1 MPEGCT
7 PSPGRTTSRCA
18 RAPTP
23 RRASRAAAD
32 PPRAPTP
39 QALLPLCIGRRW
51 WTALTTGLYWGAR
64 RAHFRPTPRNY
75 AFSDAPRLP
84 SLPGLGHGIGAALV
98 GALAFCLRSALNL
111 DALTTYMEAA
121 VGISIMII
129 GVNGIAEAREWRE
142 DHEES
147 AVDGGASLSD
157 VAVDAPGIMSTLG
170 TGILHG
176 CSGSG
181 HLLGVMPA
189 LAMPTWVCAAAY
201 LGCFGL
207 GTMIAMALFTGAVG
221 EASVQMGERLN
232 QPDVP
237 AKLSMLTSL
246 FALTMGA
253 LWTLRASLELRL
265 PQASL
270 RLLRRA
276 AAA

>member
-1 MPEGCT
+1 M
-7 PSPGRTTSRCA
+7 RTAPRRAISAAATRRAAAARAPAWRRTHARRAATRCERAAAPRAAACA
-18 RAPTP
+18 RAAATE
-23 RRASRAAAD
+23 RAAA
-32 PPRAPTP
+32 
-39 QALLPLCIGRRW
+39 PLV
-51 WTALTTGLYWGAR
+51 
-64 RAHFRPTPRNY
+64 
-75 AFSDAPRLP
+75 
-84 SLPGLGHGIGAALV
+84 PGLGHGIGAALV

>member
-1 MPEGCT
+1 
-7 PSPGRTTSRCA
+7 
-18 RAPTP
+18 
-23 RRASRAAAD
+23 
-32 PPRAPTP
+32 
-39 QALLPLCIGRRW
+39 
-51 WTALTTGLYWGAR
+51 
-64 RAHFRPTPRNY
+64 
-75 AFSDAPRLP
+75 
-84 SLPGLGHGIGAALV
+84 
-98 GALAFCLRSALNL
+98 
-111 DALTTYMEAA
+111 MEAA

-157 VAVDAPGIMSTLG
+157 VAVDAPGITATLLSFAG
-170 TGILHG
+170 LTATA
-176 CSGSG
+176 
-181 HLLGVMPA
+181 VREWARDA
-189 LAMPTWVCAAAY
+189 LVELCVAHWPYVLAY

>member
-1 MPEGCT
+1 MHRSALVDRADHRALLGC
-7 PSPGRTTSRCA
+7 A
-18 RAPTP
+18 
-23 RRASRAAAD
+23 
-32 PPRAPTP
+32 PRALPPDAAQLRILRPAATP
-39 QALLPLCIGRRW
+39 L
-51 WTALTTGLYWGAR
+51 
-64 RAHFRPTPRNY
+64 
-75 AFSDAPRLP
+75 
-84 SLPGLGHGIGAALV
+84 LPGLGHGIGAALV

-207 GTMIAMALFTGAVG
+207 GTMIAMALLTGAVG

>member
-1 MPEGCT
+1 
-7 PSPGRTTSRCA
+7 
-18 RAPTP
+18 
-23 RRASRAAAD
+23 
-32 PPRAPTP
+32 
-39 QALLPLCIGRRW
+39 
-51 WTALTTGLYWGAR
+51 
-64 RAHFRPTPRNY
+64 
-75 AFSDAPRLP
+75 
-84 SLPGLGHGIGAALV
+84 
-98 GALAFCLRSALNL
+98 
-111 DALTTYMEAA
+111 
-121 VGISIMII
+121 
-129 GVNGIAEAREWRE
+129 
-142 DHEES
+142 
-147 AVDGGASLSD
+147 
-157 VAVDAPGIMSTLG
+157 MS
-170 TGILHG
+170 
-176 CSGSG
+176 
-181 HLLGVMPA
+181 
-189 LAMPTWVCAAAY
+189 AAAY

>member
-1 MPEGCT
+1 MGAVNDKQT
-7 PSPGRTTSRCA
+7 RK
-18 RAPTP
+18 
-23 RRASRAAAD
+23 RR
-32 PPRAPTP
+32 
-39 QALLPLCIGRRW
+39 
-51 WTALTTGLYWGAR
+51 
-64 RAHFRPTPRNY
+64 
-75 AFSDAPRLP
+75 
-84 SLPGLGHGIGAALV
+84 
-98 GALAFCLRSALNL
+98 